1 MASKTEQ
8 VNMDNNTINTNQP
21 KSKELV
27 SNKRKLK
34 IIDIF
39 TPVVSTEKV
48 ELGIQYVDR
57 NTKETLRKKL
67 AYRLEGSCC
76 SHGYIKPDSLN
87 IINFSAGVIL
97 NDFIQFTCTIEMFA
111 CLPTEG
117 MIIECQ
123 AKNIT
128 KAGIRAEVHKYE
140 PSPLV
145 IFIARD
151 HHFQNAYFNNINE
164 SDIIHI
170 RVIGQRY
177 ELNDKF
183 ISVIAEIIVPKD
195 FKPSSDED
203 LPKINIEE

>member
-1 MASKTEQ
+1 M
-8 VNMDNNTINTNQP
+8 NNVSYTLFKHKIARFCNIN
-21 KSKELV
+21 
-27 SNKRKLK
+27 
-34 IIDIF
+34 
-39 TPVVSTEKV
+39 
-48 ELGIQYVDR
+48 
-57 NTKETLRKKL
+57 
-67 AYRLEGSCC
+67 
-76 SHGYIKPDSLN
+76 
-87 IINFSAGVIL
+87 
-97 NDFIQFTCTIEMFA
+97 
-111 CLPTEG
+111 
-117 MIIECQ
+117 
-123 AKNIT
+123 
-128 KAGIRAEVHKYE
+128 HKYD

>member
-1 MASKTEQ
+1 
-8 VNMDNNTINTNQP
+8 
-21 KSKELV
+21 
-27 SNKRKLK
+27 
-34 IIDIF
+34 
-39 TPVVSTEKV
+39 
-48 ELGIQYVDR
+48 
-57 NTKETLRKKL
+57 
-67 AYRLEGSCC
+67 
-76 SHGYIKPDSLN
+76 
-87 IINFSAGVIL
+87 
-97 NDFIQFTCTIEMFA
+97 
-111 CLPTEG
+111 
-117 MIIECQ
+117 
-123 AKNIT
+123 
-128 KAGIRAEVHKYE
+128 
-140 PSPLV
+140 LV